1 MLLLALLQEL
11 PDQLLDPGDVSS
23 NLKDQLLILGVLEAE
38 LVGLRRPDML
48 LADDASQ
55 KTLLSFQDVWEA
67 GKEEQLSL
75 TNIRN
80 GNIEQNLPH

>member
-1 MLLLALLQEL
+1 M
-11 PDQLLDPGDVSS
+11 
-23 NLKDQLLILGVLEAE
+23 ILGVLEAE
-38 LVGLRRPDML
+38 LVGLRRPDVL

-55 KTLLSFQDVWEA
+55 KTLFSFQDVGEA
-67 GKEEQLSL
+67 GRAEQLSL

>member
-55 KTLLSFQDVWEA
+55 
-67 GKEEQLSL
+67 
-75 TNIRN
+75 
-80 GNIEQNLPH
+80 